1 MPYSRRAAVYDVEY
15 AEERDVGFILGL
27 VGGAAPSVL
36 EVPCGAGRLS
46 LRIAPRAGRLTVVDL
61 EPEMVARTVA
71 ALAAP
76 GPWQH
81 GSAAGS
87 PTCEA
92 LRLEQRF
99 DLALIPR
106 EALQLLPPE
115 EGRQALAA
123 VAAMSRL
130 AAGWWSISPPSAPS
144 RAGRRTR
151 TTMTRPGPTAPGP
164 PTGPGRCRTGRNWS
178 GNRRST
184 TTRPSIRFDLQYRVL
199 GGGRAAEDW
208 ISGMR
213 LYRYGR
219 GWVDEARPAGM
230 AVEAVHG
237 DYDGSDFTGD
247 LRRLIALY
255 RRGPAAGR

>member
-15 AEERDVGFILGL
+15 TEERDVGFILGL
-27 VGGAAPSVL
+27 VGQAAPSVL

-46 LRIAPRAGRLTVVDL
+46 LRIAPYAGRLTVVDL

-71 ALAAP
+71 ALERE
-76 GPWQH
+76 GH
-81 GSAAGS
+81 GGRIRGRVADMR
-87 PTCEA
+87 E
-92 LRLEQRF
+92 LRLEERF

-123 VAAMSRL
+123 AAAHVAPGGRL
-130 AAGWWSISPPSAPS
+130 AVDLATFLPVPGGAPDPDYYDPARTDGVWATDWIRTLSDGSQLVRQSAQHHD
-144 RAGRRTR
+144 G
-151 TTMTRPGPTAPGP
+151 M
-164 PTGPGRCRTGRNWS
+164 
-178 GNRRST
+178 
-184 TTRPSIRFDLQYRVL
+184 SIRFDLQYRVL
-199 GGGRAAEDW
+199 QGGRVAEDW
-208 ISGMR
+208 AAGMR
-213 LYRYGR
+213 LHRYSR
-219 GWVDEARPAGM
+219 GWIDDARPDGM

-247 LRRLIALY
+247 SPRLIALY

>member
-46 LRIAPRAGRLTVVDL
+46 LRIASRAGRLTVVDL

-71 ALAAP
+71 ALERQ
-76 GPWQH
+76 GH
-81 GSAAGS
+81 GGRVRGRVADMRG
-87 PTCEA
+87 
-92 LRLEQRF
+92 LRLEERF

-115 EGRQALAA
+115 EGRLALAA
-123 VAAMSRL
+123 VAAHVAPGGRL
-130 AAGWWSISPPSAPS
+130 ALDLATFRPVPGGPPDPDYYDPA
-144 RAGRRTR
+144 RTDGAWATDWTR
-151 TTMTRPGPTAPGP
+151 TLPDGAQLVRQSAQHHDAT
-164 PTGPGRCRTGRNWS
+164 
-178 GNRRST
+178 
-184 TTRPSIRFDLQYRVL
+184 SIRFDLQYRVL
-199 GGGRAAEDW
+199 EGGRAAEDW
-208 ISGMR
+208 TSGMR

-247 LRRLIALY
+247 SPRLIALY

>member
-71 ALAAP
+71 ALDRQ
-76 GPWQH
+76 GH
-81 GSAAGS
+81 GGRVSGRVADMR
-87 PTCEA
+87 E
-92 LRLEQRF
+92 LRLEERF

-123 VAAMSRL
+123 VAAHVAPGGRL
-130 AAGWWSISPPSAPS
+130 AVDLA
-144 RAGRRTR
+144 TF
-151 TTMTRPGPTAPGP
+151 RPGMGGDPDYYDPA
-164 PTGPGRCRTGRNWS
+164 RTDGIWATDWTRNLPDGS
-178 GNRRST
+178 QLVRQSAQHHEAA
-184 TTRPSIRFDLQYRVL
+184 SIRFELRYRVL
-199 GGGRAAEDW
+199 GGAAEDW
-208 ISGMR
+208 TSGMR
-213 LYRYGR
+213 LHRYNR
-219 GWVDEARPAGM
+219 GWIDDARPDGM

-247 LRRLIALY
+247 SPRLIALY